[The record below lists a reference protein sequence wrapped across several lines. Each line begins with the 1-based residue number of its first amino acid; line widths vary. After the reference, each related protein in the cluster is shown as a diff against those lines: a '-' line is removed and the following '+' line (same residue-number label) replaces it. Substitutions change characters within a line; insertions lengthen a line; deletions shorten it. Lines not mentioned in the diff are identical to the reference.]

1 MKDSGNTYADFFFQL
16 ILTDVST
23 LVVDSAM
30 GTNLHKWKLRGHGRD
45 NIMKMRI

>member
-1 MKDSGNTYADFFFQL
+1 MF
-16 ILTDVST
+16 TDVST

-30 GTNLHKWKLRGHGRD
+30 VTNLHKWKLRDHARG